1 MEGDM
6 NDFLALVPFDYEAAV
21 RLYAGCLGTILSIYG
36 DHHCF
41 CFHCGFTPFIISIV

>member
-21 RLYAGCLGTILSIYG
+21 RLYAGCLGTVLSIW
-36 DHHCF
+36 
-41 CFHCGFTPFIISIV
+41 